1 MACHQKNFFLSSLGK
16 AWIRPR
22 TVNLETDQYITMK
35 MFFRKFRTLILII
48 SLAIVSVT
56 AISFTDDYF
65 EVTRNIDIFVTLFRE
80 LNANYVDEIKPGT
93 LVKKG
98 IDSML
103 ESLDP
108 YTNYIPESDIED
120 YRFMTTGQYGGIGAL
135 IGQRNDEVIITD
147 PYENYPAQK
156 ADLRAGDVLV
166 EIDGKTLKGKKYDEV
181 SKILKG
187 QPKTVVKIKVRR
199 EGEKEL
205 LEKSVT
211 REEIKI
217 NNVPYSGIVGD
228 NMGYIRLTGFTENA
242 GMEVKNALTDLKAK
256 NQLKGVILDLRGNP
270 GGLLHEAVNIVNIF
284 TPKGVDVVTTK
295 GKIKDAD
302 KTYKTLSPPV
312 DAEIPVAVLVNSMS
326 ASASEIVSGAIQDLD
341 RGITIGQRT
350 FGKGLVQTTRPLS
363 YNSQL
368 KVTTAKYYIPSGR
381 CIQAL
386 DYTHRKEDG
395 SVGKIPDSLISEF
408 KTKSGRI
415 VYDGGGIIP
424 DFITVPRYV
433 SPITRAL
440 ISKYLIFD
448 YATLYHRSHPSLAP
462 ARSFKLTDSEYDAFV
477 KWLEPKEYDYSTRSE
492 KSLEELKKYAEKEKY
507 FDAIK
512 TEYEQLQKRMMHD
525 KTKDL
530 YKYKEEIMELLQGE
544 IASRYYFQNGRI
556 ESGFAFDTDIKKA
569 IEALSNPQVFAQIM
583 NRPPVKNPPVD
594 EDEKDEPGE

>member
-1 MACHQKNFFLSSLGK
+1 MQMLFK
-16 AWIRPR
+16 
-22 TVNLETDQYITMK
+22 
-35 MFFRKFRTLILII
+35 KFRTLFLVI
-48 SLAIVSVT
+48 SLLAASVT

-166 EIDGKTLKGKKYDEV
+166 EIDGKLLKGKKYDEV

-199 EGEKEL
+199 DGEKEL

-217 NNVPYSGIVGD
+217 NNVPYSGIIGEDV
-228 NMGYIRLTGFTENA
+228 GYIRLTGFTENA

-256 NQLKGVILDLRGNP
+256 KQLKGVILDLRGNP

-284 TPKGVDVVTTK
+284 TPKGVEVVTTR

-302 KTYKTLSPPV
+302 KVYKTLSTPV
-312 DAEIPVAVLVNSMS
+312 DTGLPVAVLVNSMS

-363 YNSQL
+363 YNAQL

-381 CIQAL
+381 CIQAV
-386 DYTHRKEDG
+386 DYTHRKDDG

-408 KTKSGRI
+408 KTKSGRV

-424 DFITVPRYV
+424 DFITSPRYV

-448 YATLYHRSHPSLAP
+448 YATWYHRTHPSIAP
-462 ARSFKLTDSEYDAFV
+462 ALQFKLSDAEYDAFV
-477 KWLEPKEYDYSTRSE
+477 KWLEPKEYEYSTRSE
-492 KSLEELKKYAEKEKY
+492 KSLEDLKKFAEKEKY
-507 FDAIK
+507 FEAIK
-512 TEYEQLQKRMMHD
+512 SEYEQLQKKMMHD

-530 YKYKEEIMELLQGE
+530 YKYKDEITELLQAE
-544 IASRYYFQNGRI
+544 ISSRYYFQNGRV
-556 ESGFAFDTDIKKA
+556 EAGFAYDTDIKKA
-569 IEALSNPQVFAQIM
+569 LEAIASPQVFAQII

-594 EDEKDEPGE
+594 DEEKVGQGE